1 MQFSVCPGPGEQGKA
16 VRNRKVTQKLLTKAG
31 GRAKFGWEEKASRQR
46 TPQTR
51 RAVSANKDTKRKIV
65 SAQVRFADYLQ

>member
-1 MQFSVCPGPGEQGKA
+1 MQFSVRAGAGEQAKA
-16 VRNRKVTQKLLTKAG
+16 VKKHRSNSKLLTKAD

-46 TPQTR
+46 NPQTR
-51 RAVSANKDTKRKIV
+51 RAVSAKKVTKRKIV